1 MKILA
6 IDTST
11 MMATCAILDDNKLLG
26 EYSINQE
33 MTHSENLVPM
43 IKEMLDNLNLKISD
57 IDLYGVAIGPGS
69 FTGLRIGIAT
79 IKSFAHV
86 FDKPIIGISTLE
98 GLAFNLTFS
107 GIVVP
112 MIDARRDRVYTGIY
126 RWEKSKLIN
135 ILKPC
140 ILEIK
145 ELSDLLNENDGR
157 IMINGNGVH
166 LYKDRIVEEIGDRIE
181 IAPVGLSEC
190 KASSIAELSF
200 LKKDEENKDNYYNL
214 VPDYLRESQAQR
226 EYRKKVLTDGYSCS
240 RYERIRFRSNY
251 RDRK

>member
-1 MKILA
+1 
-6 IDTST
+6 
-11 MMATCAILDDNKLLG
+11 MMATCAVLDGNKLLG

-57 IDLYGVAIGPGS
+57 IDIYGVAIGPGS

-86 FDKPIIGISTLE
+86 FNKPIIGISTLE

-107 GIVVP
+107 GSIVP

-126 RWEKSKLIN
+126 RWEKTKLVN

-140 ILEIK
+140 IMEIE
-145 ELSDLLNENDGR
+145 ELLDLLNENDDK
-157 IMINGNGVH
+157 IMINGNGIY
-166 LYKDRIVEEIGDRIE
+166 LYKDRMVEGLGDRVE
-181 IAPVGLSEC
+181 IASVGLSETR
-190 KASSIAELSF
+190 ASSIAELGL
-200 LKKDEENKDNYYNL
+200 LKADEGNKDNYYSL
-214 VPDYLRESQAQR
+214 VPDYLRETQAQR
-226 EYRKKVLTDGYSCS
+226 ELNKKESG
-240 RYERIRFRSNY
+240 
-251 RDRK
+251 K

>member
-1 MKILA
+1 MKTLA

-11 MMATCAILDDNKLLG
+11 MMATCAVLEDNKLLG

-57 IDLYGVAIGPGS
+57 IDIYGVAIGPGS
-69 FTGLRIGIAT
+69 FTGLRIGMAT

-107 GIVVP
+107 GVIVP
-112 MIDARRDRVYTGIY
+112 MIDARRNRVYTGIY
-126 RWEKSKLIN
+126 RWEKGRLKN

-140 ILEIK
+140 IMEME
-145 ELSDLLNENDGR
+145 ELLKLLNENYDS
-157 IMINGNGVH
+157 IMINGNGIH
-166 LYKDRIVEEIGDRIE
+166 LHRSRILERLGSKVE
-181 IAPVGLSEC
+181 IAPVGVCEC
-190 KASSIAELSF
+190 RASSIAELSF
-200 LKKDEENKDNYYNL
+200 LKRDEKNKDNYYNL
-214 VPDYLRESQAQR
+214 TPDYLRESQAQR
-226 EYRKKVLTDGYSCS
+226 ELKRKESG
-240 RYERIRFRSNY
+240 N
-251 RDRK
+251 